1 MNIWQQKFLKRP
13 ADDAD
18 NGAENFEPPHK
29 LPNNNNNSNNSN
41 NNNNNNGSENLKFS
55 VEIVQQLEFTTSAAN
70 SQPQQIS
77 TNVTVK
83 ALTNTS
89 VKSET
94 GVSASGG
101 GPGGTGGPGGGG
113 GGPQGS
119 DPQHNG
125 NNNNNNNNGGGRP
138 NRRPFNRRPSFPGR
152 QPNFPQQPQGDIF
165 TPQRLPNPQTDERFE
180 PQQIPQK
187 PAAQYGAPINID
199 PRQAGHDRQQD
210 EDEIQKHYALDALNA
225 AIENY
230 NRLQENQ
237 SDRISQGQYFVVNPD
252 HSIQKVQFTTK
263 QSEAE
268 AKDNDF
274 TAELKYTKVGEIKD
288 PLYKYNAEGQLVR
301 IVKK

>member
-1 MNIWQQKFLKRP
+1 MIFKVLVLCCLAASYVTAEAPLANHRSAPYAPAGFRP
-13 ADDAD
+13 DIPFNLPGEYLPPGSFDDAAEQQQFGD
-18 NGAENFEPPHK
+18 NQGFGFEVSKQRVDFAGQEVQYVPVSEPHRRYGPP
-29 LPNNNNNSNNSN
+29 P
-41 NNNNNNGSENLKFS
+41 GS
-55 VEIVQQLEFTTSAAN
+55 QQ
-70 SQPQQIS
+70 
-77 TNVTVK
+77 
-83 ALTNTS
+83 
-89 VKSET
+89 
-94 GVSASGG
+94 
-101 GPGGTGGPGGGG
+101 PGI
-113 GGPQGS
+113 
-119 DPQHNG
+119 N
-125 NNNNNNNNGGGRP
+125 NNNNNNNNGGSGRP
-138 NRRPFNRRPSFPGR
+138 NRRPFNRRPSFPGDRR

-165 TPQRLPNPQTDERFE
+165 TPQRLSNPQTDERFE
-180 PQQIPQK
+180 PQQIPQH

-210 EDEIQKHYALDALNA
+210 EDEIQKQYALDALNA

-230 NRLQENQ
+230 NRLQDNQ